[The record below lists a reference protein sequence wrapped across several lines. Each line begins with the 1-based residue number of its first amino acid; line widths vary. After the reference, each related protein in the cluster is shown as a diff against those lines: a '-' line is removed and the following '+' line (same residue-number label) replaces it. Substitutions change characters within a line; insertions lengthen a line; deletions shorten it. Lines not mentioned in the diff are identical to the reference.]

1 MTKSIIRRWV
11 SVLGLVILTF
21 AITAA
26 NPTDS
31 TARKHKNHASGGRV
45 TKVHGKIAHN
55 GRKSKHDRYARL
67 SRHDRKV
74 HAQAALSTRQK
85 DEIVQKIRD
94 LAKATPGGDSLMVG
108 SAEIQSQIA
117 EAAREEQAEDDVNVT
132 IEQFFKGRGQSPLEP
147 TVPVERTQDFTLYD
161 ETDPSRAA
169 QRSDIM
175 AEIIDWMGT
184 RYVFGGL
191 DRTGIDCSAFTREV
205 FQKSF
210 GVELPRTAYMQWQ
223 LGEPVEKQDLKFGDL
238 VFFHT
243 AGYAPIT
250 HVGIYI
256 GEGLFANAAC
266 SKGVTVGSLS
276 STYWTKHYA
285 GAKRLFAN
293 SGLASRQAPSTN
305 GMALSEG
312 Q

>member
-1 MTKSIIRRWV
+1 MTIQIIRRCA
-11 SVLGLVILTF
+11 SVLTVLLIAL
-21 AITAA
+21 AITAGK
-26 NPTDS
+26 PTDAA
-31 TARKHKNHASGGRV
+31 ARKHKAASAKK
-45 TKVHGKIAHN
+45 THGKIAHN

-67 SRHDRKV
+67 SRHGRKA
-74 HAQAALSTRQK
+74 HAVSVALSTKEK

-108 SAEIQSQIA
+108 SADVQSQIA
-117 EAAREEQAEDDVNVT
+117 EAAREEQAEDDVNVS
-132 IEQFFKGRGQSPLEP
+132 IEQFFKERGQSPLEP

-161 ETDPSRAA
+161 QTDPTRAA

-191 DRTGIDCSAFTREV
+191 DRSGIDCSAFTREV

-210 GVELPRTAYMQWQ
+210 GVELPRTAYMQYQ
-223 LGEPVEKQDLKFGDL
+223 LGEPVDKNDLKFGDL

-266 SKGVTVGSLS
+266 SKGVTVGSLT
-276 STYWTKHYA
+276 STYWSKHYA

-293 SGLASRQAPSTN
+293 SGLASRQAPSTD

>member
-1 MTKSIIRRWV
+1 MTRKIIRRWV

-26 NPTDS
+26 TPTDS
-31 TARKHKNHASGGRV
+31 TARKHKNGRV
-45 TKVHGKIAHN
+45 SKAHGKIAHN
-55 GRKSKHDRYARL
+55 GRKTKHDRYARI
-67 SRHDRKV
+67 SRHGRKA
-74 HAQAALSTRQK
+74 HAADAALSIREK

-94 LAKATPGGDSLMVG
+94 LAKATPGGDSLLVG
-108 SAEIQSQIA
+108 SADVQSQIA
-117 EAAREEQAEDDVNVT
+117 EAAREEQAEDDVNVS
-132 IEQFFKGRGQSPLEP
+132 IEQFFKDRGQSPLQP

-191 DRTGIDCSAFTREV
+191 DRSGIDCSAFTREV

-210 GVELPRTAYMQWQ
+210 GVELPRTAYMQYQ
-223 LGEPVEKQDLKFGDL
+223 LGESVDKSELKFGDL

-266 SKGVTVGSLS
+266 SKGVTVGSLT
-276 STYWTKHYA
+276 STYWSKHYA

-293 SGLASRQAPSTN
+293 SGLASRQAPSAS